1 MLNTRFP
8 LAARVGTVLVVL
20 AIVAGCA
27 SSSPRTPAI
36 SQFEDIPMPK
46 GMEFQPG
53 KSIISESPIA
63 KFGRLV
69 YRGRIEPQSLGNALR
84 NTLEANDWKHV
95 NTTSTANRGTEQV
108 YEKNRN
114 NLRVHIYEGLWYTY
128 VELEALRV
136 LAPAGA
142 STPPS
147 ALSTP
152 K

>member
-1 MLNTRFP
+1 MLNTTFRV
-8 LAARVGTVLVVL
+8 AAGLL
-20 AIVAGCA
+20 AIALILVGCA
-27 SSSPRTPAI
+27 TSTPRTPAI

-84 NTLEANDWKHV
+84 TTLEANDWKHV
-95 NTTSTANRGTEQV
+95 NTTSTTGRGTDQV
-108 YEKNRN
+108 FEKNRN
-114 NLRVHIYEGLWYTY
+114 NLRVRIYEGLWYTY

-142 STPPS
+142 PNPPS
-147 ALSTP
+147 ALTTP
-152 K
+152 R